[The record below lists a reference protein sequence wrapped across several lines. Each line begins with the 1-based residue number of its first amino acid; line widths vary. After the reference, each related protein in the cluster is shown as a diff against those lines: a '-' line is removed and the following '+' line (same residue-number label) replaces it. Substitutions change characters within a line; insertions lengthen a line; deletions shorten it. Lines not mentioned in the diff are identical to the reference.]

1 MHAISLY
8 PAKFP
13 LHSVSHLDPRLRS
26 NLKNSNLVESK
37 NRRNRGTVLSFF
49 LSATSFPATNRIR
62 SNDERESSRAVNSEI
77 KALPYIYI
85 HIYISLDALV
95 AKRDDTLARVDGG
108 RGVKKGITA
117 RGTRREREA
126 WPQRSCVRDN
136 ASR

>member
-8 PAKFP
+8 PAKGLSP

-85 HIYISLDALV
+85 LGRFGS
-95 AKRDDTLARVDGG
+95 KARRHFGEG
-108 RGVKKGITA
+108 
-117 RGTRREREA
+117 
-126 WPQRSCVRDN
+126 
-136 ASR
+136 